1 MKKLLV
7 LMITLCLLMSVC
19 PVGMAVSAHR
29 HYACGVVDCPDHS
42 YWSSR
47 EYMPLPAG
55 GSLTVDGYTAVHFL
69 TQNTSLDALNVINDG
84 KLYLCLNGYTL
95 YHDGITLQRDYSEV
109 YLCDCKGG
117 GKVMP
122 KPGSNAGIDV
132 NSGCLYLYSGTI
144 TGHTNTAI
152 RLGRNDEDARGIFEM
167 LGGEISGN
175 SGVNGGGISCDAA
188 MCTLY
193 LQGGVIKNNTASR
206 GGGFYL
212 SRGNHEIYMT
222 EISGNSAVNGG
233 GGYLALHDTESFCQI
248 VITRANI
255 TGNRT
260 TGGMGGGIY
269 AMNGARISIGS
280 STVYNNT
287 SNGKACNMHFTKGY
301 FDKNE
306 EGWWKPLENMSVN
319 EKIGISVEDTVT
331 PDSPLRFLTQFDSS
345 LGERSLSAYV
355 SDQGYSL
362 RLVAVNEDANV
373 GELYVPR
380 VPAPPVPAPTP
391 TPVPAPPATGD
402 NTPVLL
408 WAAMLLIAAGAAV
421 LLRRKMAK

>member
-1 MKKLLV
+1 MKKLAVLV
-7 LMITLCLLMSVC
+7 LLLCLLMSVC
-19 PVGMAVSAHR
+19 PVGMAFTSHMHYNCGATSACDQYG
-29 HYACGVVDCPDHS
+29 HYHPSDTF
-42 YWSSR
+42 Y
-47 EYMPLPAG
+47 
-55 GSLTVDGYTAVHFL
+55 
-69 TQNTSLDALNVINDG
+69 DALSSGSSLYVNAGETGYYLTGDTTIDTISISGNGQV
-84 KLYLCLNGYTL
+84 YLCLNGYTL
-95 YHDGITLQRDYSEV
+95 YHDGISLTDDYPRLH
-109 YLCDCKGG
+109 LCDCKGG

-122 KPGSNAGIDV
+122 RPGSSAGIDV
-132 NSGCLYLYSGTI
+132 NAGWLYMYSGTI

-152 RLGRNDEDARGIFEM
+152 RLGRNDEDARGVFEM

-188 MCTLY
+188 MCILY

-206 GGGFYL
+206 GGGIYL
-212 SRGNHEIYMT
+212 SRGSHEIYKT

-233 GGYLALHDTESFCQI
+233 GGYLALHDTESFCQ
-248 VITRANI
+248 VLITRANI

-345 LGERSLSAYV
+345 LSERSLSAYV

-380 VPAPPVPAPTP
+380 VPAPPVPT
-391 TPVPAPPATGD
+391 PPATGD
-402 NTPVLL
+402 GAPVLL
-408 WAAMLLIAAGAAV
+408 WAAMLLMTAGAAM
-421 LLRRKMAK
+421 LLRRRLAK